1 MSEDDHTQW
10 LRGVLLLLLD
20 LEFRGRFVVAIV
32 TIIRIVHWHGRW
44 RSLGSE
50 GFEMPCYAIQPN

>member
-10 LRGVLLLLLD
+10 LRVGLLLLLD

-32 TIIRIVHWHGRW
+32 TIIRIVHWHGWW
-44 RSLGSE
+44 RSLGRE
-50 GFEMPCYAIQPN
+50 GFEMPCHDIQTN